1 MTVLRLKEV
10 LSEKDMTGKDLAAAV
25 GVTPVSISNIVQGNS
40 FPKPDLLLK
49 ICSELDVDI
58 RELFHPTKGGALL
71 NGFVEYQGKVHS
83 IKSLGE
89 LEKLL
94 EIVKNKNH

>member
-10 LSEKDMTGKDLAAAV
+10 LSEKDMTGKDLATAV

-71 NGFVEYQGKVHS
+71 NGFVQFKDKIHK
-83 IKSLGE
+83 ITNDQDLRN
-89 LEKLL
+89 LL
-94 EIVKNKNH
+94 DIIQNSKM